1 MSKKIFIENVQYGD
15 NTLPLIAG
23 PCVIESRDHSLLMAE
38 SIRKITDQLGIPFIF
53 KSSFDKANRSA
64 AGSFRGPDIDEGL
77 SILADVKREIN
88 VPILTDVHL
97 PAQCNLVAGV
107 ADVLQIPAFL
117 CRQTDLL
124 VAAGKTGRAVNIKK
138 GQFLAPG
145 KMVHAAEK
153 VASTGNQN
161 ILLTERGTSFGY
173 GLVSDMT
180 SIPAMQHSGYPVVFD
195 ATHSAQIPSGEAI
208 TGGQRDMI
216 PTLAKAAV
224 AVGCDGLFMEV
235 HNDPEKAK
243 SDAATQWP
251 LDQLES
257 LLISIQKIHRAVI

>member
-1 MSKKIFIENVQYGD
+1 MRHSYLAQALIIISLITIGCESSKSPEKEKSNSIEEVQKQPEAVEEAFGFEGSQKEMEGKILELLRGYKPFF
-15 NTLPLIAG
+15 LP
-23 PCVIESRDHSLLMAE
+23 
-38 SIRKITDQLGIPFIF
+38 
-53 KSSFDKANRSA
+53 
-64 AGSFRGPDIDEGL
+64 
-77 SILADVKREIN
+77 KR
-88 VPILTDVHL
+88 
-97 PAQCNLVAGV
+97 
-107 ADVLQIPAFL
+107 
-117 CRQTDLL
+117 
-124 VAAGKTGRAVNIKK
+124 
-138 GQFLAPG
+138 
-145 KMVHAAEK
+145 K